1 MSRIFTLFTHCYGV
15 CAFQNQVH
23 RRAAEIAE
31 RGFLLIQSGLR
42 RAVAASAAQA
52 GDRDWI
58 KNSLPVGR
66 PAGRRSKPLDG
77 RGTYYEACIEKMET
91 FLFGSIS
98 RQTKN
103 AFSASSA
110 PGLLLSSLFLKIFS

>member
-1 MSRIFTLFTHCYGV
+1 M
-15 CAFQNQVH
+15 CAFQNQAH
-23 RRAAEIAE
+23 RRDAEVAE

-52 GDRDWI
+52 GDDDWI

-66 PAGRRSKPLDG
+66 PSVRRPKPLDG
-77 RGTYYEACIEKMET
+77 YGTYDGACIERTET
-91 FLFGSIS
+91 LLFGGIS

-110 PGLLLSSLFLKIFS
+110 PLR